1 MPYDERYT
9 PYIDALGLLPFFQLV
24 TRSTPNLN
32 AAHIT
37 ALVDRWRPETH
48 TFHLRTGEMTVTLQ
62 DVSMIFA
69 LPIEGEPLCL
79 NTDSEGWHAQ
89 MTALIGTAPTEN
101 KDKNIAADAPYTW
114 IIDNFKNCPQGADVG
129 VVRTYARVYIWY
141 VLSRT
146 LFSDGKGNVA
156 QWIWLK
162 ALTVLDKRWSWGTA
176 ALAYLY
182 RQVKNCSLQI
192 KLCSN
197 MA

>member
-1 MPYDERYT
+1 M
-9 PYIDALGLLPFFQLV
+9 
-24 TRSTPNLN
+24 
-32 AAHIT
+32 T
-37 ALVDRWRPETH
+37 A
-48 TFHLRTGEMTVTLQ
+48 TLQ

-89 MTALIGTAPTEN
+89 MTALIGTAPTKN
-101 KDKNIAADAPYTW
+101 KDKNIAAGAPYTW

-129 VVRTYARVYIWY
+129 VVRSYAHVYIWY

-162 ALTVLDKRWSWGTA
+162 ALTVLD
-176 ALAYLY
+176 
-182 RQVKNCSLQI
+182 
-192 KLCSN
+192 
-197 MA
+197 